1 MPSVYESPEAS
12 SGLAGQ
18 ALPAPRPGEDSGR
31 EGAAELPAQSCLP
44 EPPAAPPALAA
55 QSDVA
60 LVRSLAAGNSAAL
73 AALYDRHVRDLLTLA
88 QRLLGTRSDAED
100 LVHDL
105 FLEVWQRAGT
115 YDPGRASVRTWLM
128 LRLRSRALDRLKSAA
143 WRLAASSKPLS
154 QPGAAPSIVDA
165 GLRTDPDEELM
176 LRAAQS
182 SVHGAMRLLTADE
195 QQLLELIYV
204 RGITLA
210 AAAGELDTPLGTVK
224 SRLNRVL
231 GKLRSSLAQPSNE
244 V

>member
-1 MPSVYESPEAS
+1 MPSVYESPEAP
-12 SGLAGQ
+12 SGLADQ
-18 ALPAPRPGEDSGR
+18 TPPASLPAEGSGR
-31 EGAAELPAQSCLP
+31 GTSAAASCELSAQS
-44 EPPAAPPALAA
+44 EPPAQAELSEK
-55 QSDVA
+55 SDVA

-73 AALYDRHVRDLLTLA
+73 AALYDRHVGDLLTLA
-88 QRLLGTRSDAED
+88 QRLLGSRSDAED

-154 QPGAAPSIVDA
+154 GPEAAPSIVDA
-165 GLRTDPDEELM
+165 GLSTAPDQELM
-176 LRAAQS
+176 LRATQS

-195 QQLLELIYV
+195 QQLLELVYV

-231 GKLRSSLAQPSNE
+231 GKLRSSLAQLCE